1 MIKHIIFSTILN
13 VLLIASIVIAFYGY
27 KAGNSFIPL
36 VCLAAF
42 GLTLYYKIK
51 HTRTVRQAMKEVAL
65 NKVNKKLKDRN

>member
-13 VLLIASIVIAFYGY
+13 VLLIASILICFYGY
-27 KAGNSFIPL
+27 KAGNNFIPL

-51 HTRTVRQAMKEVAL
+51 HTKTVRQAMKEIAQ
-65 NKVNKKLKDRN
+65 NKISKKNKS